1 VSGVR
6 LRYWFVLV
14 VFFVGL
20 FLFVLG
26 LYFTYK
32 GGELQLG
39 FDLSIVGAVLL
50 GVVLAAGMLYVAQV
64 RIKILRDSSRFAS
77 WMR

>member
-1 VSGVR
+1 MR

-14 VFFVGL
+14 VFFFGL

-26 LYFTYK
+26 LYFIYM
-32 GGELQLG
+32 GGKFQLG

-50 GVVLAAGMLYVAQV
+50 GVVLAVGMLYVARV
-64 RIKILRDSSRFAS
+64 KIKILRDSSHFGS
-77 WMR
+77 WM

>member
-1 VSGVR
+1 VKVSKVR

-26 LYFTYK
+26 LYFTYI

-50 GVVLAAGMLYVAQV
+50 CVVLAVGVLYVARVQ
-64 RIKILRDSSRFAS
+64 IKILGDARRF
-77 WMR
+77 

>member
-1 VSGVR
+1 
-6 LRYWFVLV
+6 VLV

-26 LYFTYK
+26 LYFTYR
-32 GGELQLG
+32 GGELQFG

-50 GVVLAAGMLYVAQV
+50 GVVLAVGMLYVARV
-64 RIKILRDSSRFAS
+64 RIKILRDSSRF
-77 WMR
+77 